1 MVFRRTGSDDEQD
14 KLQDEDEDGLN
25 IVSED
30 DEDDEEEGD
39 EELFAPGDMCSR
51 CESERGRVA
60 LDPTCHGVYGGDD
73 GPVLFGYDC
82 LPQGLAEAY
91 SKTEGIGVIVEPFG
105 HNKFHLYYR
114 LDEMAAYQ
122 FPRTDIEAVSWLMLT
137 IGDACSRCGEQ
148 SHFAWLTPAFVDPE
162 LPEDDDA
169 PVFRNMERDI
179 ERLCRACAAQAL
191 TAAYKSLNLP
201 LMTVELPRSAM
212 GVMMPSGA

>member
-1 MVFRRTGSDDEQD
+1 MVFRRTGSDEQD
-14 KLQDEDEDGLN
+14 EQDEDEDDGLN
-25 IVSED
+25 VVSDDDED
-30 DEDDEEEGD
+30 DEDDGD

-51 CESERGRVA
+51 CESERGRIG

-73 GPVLFGYDC
+73 GPLLFGYDC

-91 SKTEGIGVIVEPFG
+91 AKTEGIGVIVEPFG

-114 LDEMAAYQ
+114 LDEMPAYQ
-122 FPRTDIEAVSWLMLT
+122 FCRSDVEAISWLMLS

-148 SHFAWLTPAFVDPE
+148 SHFAWLTPDFVDQD
-162 LPEDDDA
+162 LPEDEDT
-169 PVFRNMERDI
+169 PVFRNLEGNF
-179 ERLCRACAAQAL
+179 ERLCRSCTAKAL
-191 TAAYKSLNLP
+191 TVAYQKLNLP

>member
-14 KLQDEDEDGLN
+14 KIQDEDEDGLN

-39 EELFAPGDMCSR
+39 EELFASGDMCSQ